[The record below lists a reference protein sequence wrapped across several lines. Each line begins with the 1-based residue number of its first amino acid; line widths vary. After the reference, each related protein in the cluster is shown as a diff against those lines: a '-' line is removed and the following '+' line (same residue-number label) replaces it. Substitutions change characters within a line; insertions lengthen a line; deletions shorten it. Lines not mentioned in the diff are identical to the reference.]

1 MEFITAKPEAT
12 TDIHE
17 TPNNPTMKGFQC
29 HTPQTRRYERSM
41 VETKPVIKNMTKVA
55 SNDLQAT
62 NGVAKKKGGKK
73 RQVSVGLTLS
83 QNTGGGTITLT
94 HKYC

>member
-1 MEFITAKPEAT
+1 M
-12 TDIHE
+12 
-17 TPNNPTMKGFQC
+17 
-29 HTPQTRRYERSM
+29 
-41 VETKPVIKNMTKVA
+41 IKNMTKVA

-62 NGVAKKKGGKK
+62 NGVAKKKGEKK
-73 RQVSVGLTLS
+73 RQVSGGLTLS